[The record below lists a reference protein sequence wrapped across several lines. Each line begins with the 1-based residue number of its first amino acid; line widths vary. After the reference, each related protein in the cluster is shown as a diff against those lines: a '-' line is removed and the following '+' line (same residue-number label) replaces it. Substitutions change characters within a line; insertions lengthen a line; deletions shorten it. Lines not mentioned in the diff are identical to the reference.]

1 GLFEVSEQ
9 KLLEAK
15 RYFPE
20 EPVIDFALAEL
31 LFSIGQENRAIPFYE
46 KIYKETR
53 EINQV
58 SILERLAESHA
69 SIGHYETALTYYEQ
83 LDSDNPDIL
92 FKYGFNAFQQD
103 KNDVAIRVCKQHI
116 TNDYLYQAVYE
127 D

>member
-1 GLFEVSEQ
+1 
-9 KLLEAK
+9 EAK

-46 KIYKETR
+46 KIYKETS

-83 LDSDNPDIL
+83 LDSDNTDIL
-92 FKYGFNAFQQD
+92 FRYGFTAFKQD
-103 KNDVAIRVCKQHI
+103 KNDVEIRVCRQLIDIVHC
-116 TNDYLYQAVYE
+116 YQT
-127 D
+127 